1 MPPLLRPT
9 VLQYTV
15 SGSLDGQTKSE
26 NVPFPPD
33 PAAPI
38 DADGF
43 IAPPPVPVENLG
55 LIDLSRGGGE
65 GQYAGRF
72 VKWIEILGPNVP
84 NREDNVRL
92 AFDDALQQ
100 SMLTIPAT
108 ARGIFSRDCI
118 FVPQTAH
125 LQVVGMD
132 TAASPDPIIVRIAV
146 WPPQTTEGLAAFY
159 EACCCKTDKANDFGQ
174 PVFVRGIYTGTTGA
188 RTLSSVGPG
197 TAARGVTV
205 AVAIGGTG
213 FDASDVWV
221 MRQVGAQSSPDFPP
235 PVFRIL
241 PDLIV
246 FNDPTSA
253 DVTFTIP
260 FSAPLGL
267 YDVLVAPD
275 LGGESFS
282 AILADSFTVT

>member
-15 SGSLDGQTKSE
+15 SGSLDGISKSP

-33 PAAPI
+33 PAAPL
-38 DADGF
+38 DEDQF
-43 IAPPPVPVENLG
+43 IAQEVEDLG

-84 NREDNVRL
+84 TREDNVRI

-108 ARGIFSRDCI
+108 AIGIYSRDCI
-118 FVPQTAH
+118 FVPQTAQ
-125 LQVVGMD
+125 LQVIGMD
-132 TAASPDPIIVRIAV
+132 TAASPDPIIVRVAV
-146 WPPQTTEGLAAFY
+146 WPPQTTECLAAFY
-159 EACCCKTDKANDFGQ
+159 ESCCCKTDKANDFGQ
-174 PVFVRGIYTGTTGA
+174 PVFTRGLYTTASGA
-188 RTLSSVGPG
+188 RTVTVVAPG
-197 TAARGVTV
+197 TAARGATV
-205 AVAIGGTG
+205 VVSMTGTG
-213 FDASDVWV
+213 FTASDVWV
-221 MRQVGAQSSPDFPP
+221 IRQIGAQSSPDFPP

-241 PDLIV
+241 PALITFMSGV
-246 FNDPTSA
+246 SA

>member
-1 MPPLLRPT
+1 MPPILRPT
-9 VLQYTV
+9 VLKYTV
-15 SGSLDGQTKSE
+15 NGLLDGFSKPE

-33 PAAPI
+33 PASPI
-38 DADGF
+38 DEDGF
-43 IAPPPVPVENLG
+43 IAQEVEDLG

-84 NREDNVRL
+84 TRLDNVRI
-92 AFDDALQQ
+92 AYDDALQQ
-100 SMLTIPAT
+100 SMLTIPST
-108 ARGIFSRDCI
+108 AIGIYSRDCI
-118 FVPQTAH
+118 FVSQTAQ

-132 TAASPDPIIVRIAV
+132 TLGSDDPIIVKIAV
-146 WPPQTTEGLAAFY
+146 WPPQTTEGLAAYY
-159 EACCCKTDKANDFGQ
+159 ESCCCKTDKANDFGQ
-174 PVFVRGIYTGTTGA
+174 PAFTRGLYTTVSGA
-188 RTLSSVGPG
+188 RTLSGSGPG
-197 TAARGVTV
+197 GGARGATV
-205 AVAIGGTG
+205 AVAMAGTG
-213 FDASDVWV
+213 FTSTDVWV
-221 MRQVGAQSSPDFPP
+221 MRQVGTQSSPNFPP

-241 PDLIV
+241 PDTIV

-267 YDVLVAPD
+267 YDIMVAPN